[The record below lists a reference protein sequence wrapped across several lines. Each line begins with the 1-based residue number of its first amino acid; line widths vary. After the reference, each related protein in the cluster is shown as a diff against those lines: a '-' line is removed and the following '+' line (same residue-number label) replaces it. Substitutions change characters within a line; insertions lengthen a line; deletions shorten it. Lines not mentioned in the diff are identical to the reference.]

1 MGKLFDETVRSQAIE
16 LYDRFTHDGMERRA
30 FFAAMTRIAG
40 GAAAANLLIGSI
52 AASPASAAIVAP
64 DDKRLR
70 TATMT
75 LLGGSETPYKAYVAE
90 PRSASRRASVL
101 VIHENRGLNEHIRDV
116 ARRFA
121 LAGFHAV
128 APDFLSPSGGTPAN
142 EDLARTVIGTLG
154 LRAATTAGIAML
166 DELRHRKGGNGHAGA
181 VGFCWG
187 GAYVNRLAV
196 AASDKLG
203 AGVVYY
209 GTAPGQAEAPRVSA
223 PLLIHLAGLDTRVNN
238 SAFPWV
244 TALRAA
250 GKPVTFQLYDG
261 VNHAFNNDTSA
272 ERYEKAAA
280 DLAWKR
286 TTAFLRRHLA

>member
-1 MGKLFDETVRSQAIE
+1 MDDKLRQQAIA
-16 LYDRFTHDGMERRA
+16 LYDRFTHEGMERRD

-40 GAAAANLLIGSI
+40 GAAAANVLIGSI
-52 AASPASAAIVAP
+52 GASPAAAAIVSA

-70 TATMT
+70 TAATT
-75 LLGGSETPYKAYVAE
+75 IPTPQGPYKVYVAE
-90 PRSASRRASVL
+90 PRARAARRGSVI
-101 VIHENRGLNEHIRDV
+101 VVHENRGLNEHTRDV
-116 ARRFA
+116 ARRLA
-121 LAGFHAV
+121 LAGFYAV
-128 APDFLSPSGGTPAN
+128 APDFLSPSGGTPAD
-142 EDLARTVIGTLG
+142 EDAARTAIGKLDLG
-154 LRAATTAGIAML
+154 AASAAGVSMLDQLRARPGGTGKAGV
-166 DELRHRKGGNGHAGA
+166 

-187 GAYVNRLAV
+187 GAYVNRIAV
-196 AASDKLG
+196 TAGDKLG

-209 GTAPGQAEAPRVSA
+209 GTAPAPAEASRVSA

-272 ERYEKAAA
+272 ERYDKAAA
-280 DLAWKR
+280 ELAWKR
-286 TTAFLRRHLA
+286 TVAFFRKQLR